1 MNKQIL
7 IVLLLVSL
15 VLSGCVNSEPP
26 INEENTNTQLN
37 EQPSLEDSSLGG
49 ELEIT
54 DSELDEIE
62 SLINE
67 NSFEDVDFL
76 ELDESTFE

>member
-7 IVLLLVSL
+7 ILLLLVSL
-15 VLSGCVNSEPP
+15 ILSGCVNSEPQV
-26 INEENTNTQLN
+26 NEENTNTQLN
-37 EQPSLEDSSLGG
+37 EPSLEDFSLDG

>member
-7 IVLLLVSL
+7 ILLLVVSL
-15 VLSGCVNSEPP
+15 ILLGCVNSDPVV
-26 INEENTNTQLN
+26 NEENTNTQLN
-37 EQPSLEDSSLGG
+37 EQPALEDSSLDG

-54 DSELDEIE
+54 DSELTEIE

-67 NSFEDVDFL
+67 NSFEDIEFI
-76 ELDESTFE
+76 ELDESAFE

>member
-7 IVLLLVSL
+7 ILLLVVSL
-15 VLSGCVNSEPP
+15 ILLGCVNSDPVV
-26 INEENTNTQLN
+26 NEENTNTQLN

>member
-7 IVLLLVSL
+7 ILLLVVSL
-15 VLSGCVNSEPP
+15 ILLGCVNSDPVV
-26 INEENTNTQLN
+26 NEENTNTQLN
-37 EQPSLEDSSLGG
+37 EQPALEDSSLDG

-54 DSELDEIE
+54 DSELTEIE

>member
-7 IVLLLVSL
+7 ILLLLVSL
-15 VLSGCVNSEPP
+15 ILSGCVNSDSVV
-26 INEENTNTQLN
+26 NEDNSNTKFN
-37 EQPSLEDSSLGG
+37 EQPSLEEPSLNG

-62 SLINE
+62 ELINE
-67 NSFEDVDFL
+67 NSFEDIEFI

>member
-7 IVLLLVSL
+7 ILLLVLSL
-15 VLSGCVNSEPP
+15 ILSGCTNSGTS
-26 INEENTNTQLN
+26 INEENTNPQFN
-37 EQPSLEDSSLGG
+37 EQSSIEDASLEG

-54 DSELDEIE
+54 DSELDEID

-67 NSFEDVDFL
+67 NSFDDIEFM
-76 ELDESTFE
+76 ELDDSTFE